1 MKELSK
7 TWFLNHPIDL
17 EHKQYLLLD
26 FLKSVNTEIKKD
38 EIYHPIKKIF
48 SLTRELSIFKSWLIN
63 KEKTWS
69 SEISAEILNF
79 YLSCSFSNE
88 EEEELVK
95 ILNFSLEVLY
105 KYSEL
110 GLDLWKGVEKRIKAF
125 DLDNGNGEKTYGVLI
140 FRNMATDEI
149 FPYLWSSEIE
159 NPKGVMMKRVNLTN
173 NYFSMTYEFIVHE
186 IIQEIGMRNIKNL
199 RVTVME
205 IQEDC
210 NQDSIIIKIAK
221 EMFVREI
228 SSGKNQK
235 I

>member
-186 IIQEIGMRNIKNL
+186 IIDRKSTRLN
-199 RVTVME
+199 
-205 IQEDC
+205 
-210 NQDSIIIKIAK
+210 
-221 EMFVREI
+221 
-228 SSGKNQK
+228 SSH
-235 I
+235 